1 MSLQRPKTVGD
12 RVRAPK
18 LSHLVAERLR
28 TQIAQGELSA
38 GDSLP
43 SEAQLLQQFGVSRPT
58 LREALRVLEA
68 ETLIQLGRGARS
80 GAIVLGPSIEAVAR
94 YSGTFLASRGT
105 TLAEI
110 HQVRMLL
117 EPQLAALLAQRSR
130 KDDVKALRACVK
142 SQQDALARD
151 DYLAVIS
158 AVIEFHDVMVR
169 CSDNGALG
177 LLAGMLHDIS
187 LKVYPQ
193 MLVAGSTSER
203 QAVKRR
209 TDQSAEAHARLLE
222 LIADGK
228 ARESEEFWRNYM
240 QDTAAFLVRTGL
252 GKLRVQLSA
261 DYASAKAAKR

>member
-1 MSLQRPKTVGD
+1 MSLQRPRTVGD

-28 TQIAQGELSA
+28 AQIADGELSA

-43 SEAQLLQQFGVSRPT
+43 SEAQLLEQFGVSRPT
-58 LREALRVLEA
+58 LREALRVLES

-80 GAIVLGPSIEAVAR
+80 GAVVLGPSIEAVAR

-105 TLAEI
+105 TIAEI

-117 EPQLAALLAQRSR
+117 EPPLAALIAQRCR
-130 KDDVKALRACVK
+130 REDVKALRACVK
-142 SQQDALARD
+142 AQQEGLKNE

-158 AVIEFHDVMVR
+158 SVIDFHDVMVR
-169 CSDNGALG
+169 CSENGALG
-177 LLAGMLHDIS
+177 LLSGMLHDIS

-193 MLVAGSTSER
+193 MLVAGSSSER

-209 TDQSAEAHARLLE
+209 TEQSAAAHAQLME
-222 LIADGK
+222 LIAEGK
-228 ARESEEFWRNYM
+228 ATESEQFWRNYM
-240 QDTAAFLVRTGL
+240 QDTAAFLSRTGL
-252 GKLRVQLSA
+252 GKLRVQVSA
-261 DYASAKAAKR
+261 DYTSSKTPRR